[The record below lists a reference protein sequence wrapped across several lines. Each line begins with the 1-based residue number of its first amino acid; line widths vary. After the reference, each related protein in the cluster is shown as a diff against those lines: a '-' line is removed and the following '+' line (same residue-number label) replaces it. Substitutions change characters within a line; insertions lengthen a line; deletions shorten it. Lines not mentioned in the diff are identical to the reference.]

1 MSEINEEYENAT
13 NQVLKVLEEWGANSR
28 FIWFREMHR
37 ITDIDKGLLR
47 NILNELKKSKEVK
60 DMHGTNNRIFFCLK
74 RYYIKCRDVEFRFKG
89 KEIMLRDGSKT
100 KIIQGSTNATERTRK
115 RLEKQKNK
123 RRAKSFTKTKIKDHT
138 NHKESSDCR
147 REKLDS
153 ARLSLADSAT
163 SSVISYN

>member
-1 MSEINEEYENAT
+1 MDERDEEYEKAT
-13 NQVLKVLEEWGANSR
+13 NQVLKVLEEWGADSR

-37 ITDIDKGLLR
+37 ITDIDKGLLS

-123 RRAKSFTKTKIKDHT
+123 RRAKSFTKNKRP
-138 NHKESSDCR
+138 HKS
-147 REKLDS
+147 
-153 ARLSLADSAT
+153 
-163 SSVISYN
+163 

>member
-1 MSEINEEYENAT
+1 MREIDEEYEDAT
-13 NQVLKVLEEWGANSR
+13 KKVLDLLEEWGSESK
-28 FIWFREMHR
+28 FIWFREIHR

-74 RYYIKCRDVEFRFKG
+74 KYYIKCRDVEFRFKG

-123 RRAKSFTKTKIKDHT
+123 RRAKAFTKAKNKRP
-138 NHKESSDCR
+138 HKS
-147 REKLDS
+147 
-153 ARLSLADSAT
+153 
-163 SSVISYN
+163 

>member
-1 MSEINEEYENAT
+1 MNEINEEYEIAT
-13 NQVLKVLEEWGANSR
+13 QKVLELLEEWGSESK
-28 FIWFREMHR
+28 FIWFREIHR

-47 NILNELKKSKEVK
+47 NILNELKKSKEIK

-74 RYYIKCRDVEFRFKG
+74 KYYVKCRDVEFRFKG

-123 RRAKSFTKTKIKDHT
+123 RRAKAFTKAKNKRP
-138 NHKESSDCR
+138 HKS
-147 REKLDS
+147 
-153 ARLSLADSAT
+153 
-163 SSVISYN
+163 